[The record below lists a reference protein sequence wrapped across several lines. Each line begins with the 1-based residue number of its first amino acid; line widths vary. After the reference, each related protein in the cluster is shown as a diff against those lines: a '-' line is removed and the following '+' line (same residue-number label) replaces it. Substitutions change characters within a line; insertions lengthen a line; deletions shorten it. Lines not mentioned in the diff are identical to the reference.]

1 MIITYFRS
9 YVNEDTDIAFNLI
22 FTDKLENV
30 YFMCKRY
37 LGQSYWIDMS
47 IDKINY
53 FGIVDENGKPILFN
67 KRFED
72 VMKIFYS
79 HFSYLS
85 EKKINFFGNVNEFFK
100 IISEDLCN

>member
-9 YVNEDTDIAFNLI
+9 YINEDTDVSYNLT

-30 YFMCKRY
+30 NFMIRRNSKA
-37 LGQSYWIDMS
+37 YWIDMS
-47 IDKINY
+47 VDRMNY

-72 VMKIFYS
+72 VMKIFYA
-79 HFSYLS
+79 HFNYLA
-85 EKKINFFGNVNEFFK
+85 EKNINFFGNVNEFFK
-100 IISEDLCN
+100 LISEDLCN

>member
-1 MIITYFRS
+1 MIISYFRS
-9 YVNEDTDIAFNLI
+9 YINEDTDIAFNLI

-47 IDKINY
+47 VDKINY

-67 KRFED
+67 DKFENIINYFYAHCKKLKELD
-72 VMKIFYS
+72 VS
-79 HFSYLS
+79 
-85 EKKINFFGNVNEFFK
+85 FFGNINEFFK
-100 IISEDLCN
+100 LISEDLCN